1 VGIGTILVDRGLID
15 SAQLDEAV
23 DEQKRTGERLDRV
36 MVRLGLVGN
45 TEVLEAIG
53 SHFEMPI
60 IDLEQV
66 EVDDETLKLLPSKL
80 VFKQRCVPIG
90 RGEGVLRIATSDPFE
105 LSAFDELRLLTG
117 LGIELVLADE
127 RDLAKFIRAHYGV
140 AGDTLEALS
149 TDESRTIEVESGAQ
163 DQEIEQAQEA
173 SVVKLVNDL
182 LLEAIRER
190 ATDVHIE
197 PFEDELDVRY
207 RIDGVLGAAGVPQT
221 INRFRNAIV
230 SRLKIMANLNIAEK
244 RLPQDGRISLRH
256 RGHEFDL
263 RLSVIPMLHGEG
275 VVLRILDQSS
285 VLLGLEQLGMPATT
299 LERWDDLIARPHGIL
314 LVTGPTGSGK
324 STTLYASLD
333 RIVSETVKAITVEDP
348 VEYQVEGV
356 NQIQVNASVGLG
368 FAEGLRSILRHDPD
382 IIMIGEIR
390 DQETANAAV
399 QASLTGHLVFS
410 TLHTNDASGATTRLL
425 NMGVEPFLVASA
437 VEGVLAQRLLRKAC
451 PACSVPIEADVDEL
465 PPDFQMPANQTLIRS
480 PGCRECRRSGFQGRM
495 GVYELLRM
503 TPALRELI
511 MQRASTGRIVESAL
525 EEGELN
531 LIRAEAFRLVA
542 EHKTTLSEALRVCR
556 S

>member
-1 VGIGTILVDRGLID
+1 MGIGSIMIERGLID
-15 SAQLDEAV
+15 HSQLDEAI

-36 MVRLGLVGN
+36 MIRMGLVGN
-45 TEVLEAIG
+45 SQVLEAIG

-60 IDLEQV
+60 IDLERI
-66 EVDDETLKLLPSKL
+66 EVDDETLRMLPSKL

-90 RGEGVLRIATSDPFE
+90 RGDGVLRVATSDPFE

-127 RDLAKFIRAHYGV
+127 RDLAKFIRSHYGV

-149 TDESRTIEVESGAQ
+149 TEESGTIEVQSPEDAS
-163 DQEIEQAQEA
+163 EIELAQEA

-197 PFEDELDVRY
+197 PFEDDLEVRY
-207 RIDGVLGAAGVPQT
+207 RIDGILGAAGVPQT

-230 SRLKIMANLNIAEK
+230 SRLKIMADLNIAEK

-256 RGHEFDL
+256 RGHEYDL

-275 VVLRILDQSS
+275 VVLRILDQTT
-285 VLLGLEQLGMPATT
+285 VLLGLEQLGMPTDT
-299 LERWDDLIARPHGIL
+299 LDRWDDLIARPHGIL

-324 STTLYASLD
+324 STTLYASLS
-333 RIVSETVKAITVEDP
+333 RIVSEAVKAITVEDP

-356 NQIQVNASVGLG
+356 NQIQVNPSVGLG

-390 DQETANAAV
+390 DQITANAAV

-410 TLHTNDASGATTRLL
+410 TLHTNDAAGAATRLL
-425 NMGVEPFLVASA
+425 DMGVEPFLVASA
-437 VEGVLAQRLLRKAC
+437 VEGVMAQRLLRRICPECAKAV
-451 PACSVPIEADVDEL
+451 SIDSRDV
-465 PPDFQMPANQTLIRS
+465 PPDFKAFGSRTLVEGV
-480 PGCRECRRSGFQGRM
+480 GCRECRRSGYQGRM
-495 GVYELLRM
+495 GIYELLRL
-503 TPALRELI
+503 TPQTREMI
-511 MQRASTGRIVESAL
+511 MQRAPTGQIVETAVA
-525 EEGELN
+525 EKELN
-531 LIRAEAFRLVA
+531 LIRNEAFRLVA
-542 EHKTTLSEALRVCR
+542 DHRTTMAEAMRVCR
-556 S
+556 V